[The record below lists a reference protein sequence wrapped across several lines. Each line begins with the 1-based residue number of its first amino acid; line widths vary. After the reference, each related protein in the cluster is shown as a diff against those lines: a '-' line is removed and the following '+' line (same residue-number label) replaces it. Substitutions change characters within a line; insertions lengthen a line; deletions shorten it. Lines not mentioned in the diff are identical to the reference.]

1 MFEYLLGHE
10 PQVRLTFLFSILAI
24 MAIWELIAPQRRREI
39 PRLLR
44 WSNNFALTVIDTVL
58 VRLTFPLMAVGMA
71 AYATEQGWGVFNLLK
86 IPSWIAF
93 VFSFLLLDLAIYLQ
107 HVMFHAVPMLWRLH
121 RVHHS
126 DLEFDVTTGLRF
138 HPIEI
143 LISMAFK
150 LVLIV
155 VLGTPAIVVLIFEVV
170 LNGSAMF
177 NHSNVRLPFALDR
190 LLRLFVVTPDM
201 HRVHHSVRASET
213 NSNFGFNLPW
223 WDRVF
228 GTYRAQPKDGHERMK
243 IGIEQFRTT
252 RDLWIDQMLVQPVRE
267 LSTLHSKSSNDAE
280 DPHAHR
286 GRSEKL

>member
-1 MFEYLLGHE
+1 MFEYLLSHE

-24 MAIWELIAPQRRREI
+24 MAIWELIAPQRRREV

-44 WSNNFALTVIDTVL
+44 WSNNLALTVIDTIL
-58 VRLTFPLMAVGMA
+58 VRLTFPLLAVGMA
-71 AYATEQGWGVFNLLK
+71 SYAVERGWGLFNLVE

-93 VFSFLLLDLAIYLQ
+93 ILSFLLLDLAIYLQ
-107 HVMFHAVPMLWRLH
+107 HLMFHAVPILWRLH

-150 LVLIV
+150 LVLIIV
-155 VLGTPAIVVLIFEVV
+155 FGTPAIVVLIFEVV

-190 LLRLFVVTPDM
+190 LLRLVVVTPDM
-201 HRVHHSVRASET
+201 HRVHHSVRPSET

-228 GTYRAQPKDGHERMK
+228 GTYRAQPKDGHEKMK

-267 LSTLHSKSSNDAE
+267 LRPLDE
-280 DPHAHR
+280 I
-286 GRSEKL
+286 E

>member
-24 MAIWELIAPQRRREI
+24 MAIWELLTPQRRREV

-44 WSNNFALTVIDTVL
+44 WSNNLALTVIDTVL
-58 VRLTFPLMAVGMA
+58 IRLTFPLLAVGMA
-71 AYATEQGWGVFNLLK
+71 SYATERGWGLFNLFE
-86 IPSWIAF
+86 IPTWIAF
-93 VFSFLLLDLAIYLQ
+93 VLSFLLLDLAIYLQ
-107 HVMFHAVPMLWRLH
+107 HVTFHAVPILWRLH

-150 LVLIV
+150 LVLIL
-155 VLGTPAIVVLIFEVV
+155 VLGAPAIVVLIFEVV
-170 LNGSAMF
+170 LNGSTMF

-201 HRVHHSVRASET
+201 HRVHHSVRQSET

-223 WDRVF
+223 WDHVL
-228 GTYRAQPKDGHERMK
+228 GTYRAQPKDGHEKMK

-267 LSTLHSKSSNDAE
+267 LKTMHSKSINNAE
-280 DPHAHR
+280 DPT
-286 GRSEKL
+286 E